1 MLEIDDF
8 LSILD
13 SVSYAVVAFD
23 LDCKVLYLNK
33 GAKVFLHK
41 RGRNVEDCL
50 GGPGEK
56 ILPLAT
62 PKVRKALASPE
73 FKAGVGR
80 IVDKGNQLFFEITP
94 LMQKG
99 KLVGAVISLQRPER
113 FEPMACNLEA
123 YQNLARRLQTIFD
136 SSSDG
141 IWVTDGEGVVL
152 DINRA
157 SEKMNGFNAATL
169 RGQNIRSILERGLID
184 DSVTLRV
191 QQSQR
196 QQTIIQNV
204 KKTGKQLLVTGTPAF
219 NDRGELFLVVANE
232 RDITDLNT
240 LQESLEQ
247 ARRAQEKVQRELDG
261 LTMLEYERG
270 GVVAESKSMRRVLMT
285 CHKLAQLEATTLLLL
300 GESGTGKGL
309 LAKFIHKGGPRKD
322 KSFISVNCAA
332 LPDTLFEAELFGYE
346 KGAFTGALETGRVG
360 LMELA
365 GDGTLFLDEV
375 GEISPSGQAKL
386 LKALDERE
394 FLPLG
399 SNKSR
404 PLECN
409 IIAATNRNLKAMTES
424 KKFREDLLYRLKT
437 FTVSIPPL
445 RERREDLFELVT
457 LLLKENN
464 ERYNTNKR
472 ITPRFLD
479 RLQQYPFPGNVRELK
494 GLIRQG
500 VVMCDDTIL
509 DDFLDDQ
516 IGSKS
521 EPQDGDSST
530 SLPDAVDAVE
540 REMLIKAR
548 AVCHGTR
555 EMAAYLGVSQPTIVR
570 KLKRHGI
577 RPPQSNDHAG

>member
-1 MLEIDDF
+1 MTTHADL
-8 LSILD
+8 LAILD
-13 SVSYAVVAFD
+13 AASYAVVALD
-23 LDCKVLYLNK
+23 LNCRVLYLNK
-33 GAKVFLHK
+33 SAKLFLHK
-41 RGRNVEDCL
+41 RGRYVEDCI
-50 GGPGEK
+50 GCDGDQ

-62 PKVRKALASPE
+62 PKVRKALSTAE

-80 IVDKGNQLFFEITP
+80 IVDKGNQLFYEITP
-94 LMQKG
+94 LMQDG
-99 KLVGAVISLQRPER
+99 KLAGAVVSLQRPER
-113 FEPMACNLEA
+113 FEQMACNLET
-123 YQNLARRLQTIFD
+123 YQNLALRLQTIFD

-141 IWVTDGEGVVL
+141 IWVSDENGVVL
-152 DINRA
+152 DINNA
-157 SEKMNGFNAATL
+157 SEKLNGVNAATL
-169 RGQNIRSILERGLID
+169 RGQNVRTLLERGLID
-184 DSVTLRV
+184 DSVTMRV
-191 QQSQR
+191 LQTKR
-196 QQTIIQNV
+196 QQTIIQNI
-204 KKTGKQLLVTGTPAF
+204 KKTGRQLLVTGTPAF
-219 NDRGELFLVVANE
+219 NDRGELYLVVANE
-232 RDITDLNT
+232 RDITDLNV
-240 LQESLEQ
+240 LQENLEQ
-247 ARRAQEKVQRELDG
+247 ARRAQEKVQRELEG

-285 CHKLAQLEATTLLLL
+285 CLKLAQLEATTLLLL

-309 LAKFIHKGGPRKD
+309 LAKFIHKSGPRQTKP
-322 KSFISVNCAA
+322 FISVNCAA
-332 LPDTLFEAELFGYE
+332 LPDSLFEAELFGYE

-375 GEISPSGQAKL
+375 GEVSPSGQAKL

-399 SNKSR
+399 SSKPR

-409 IIAATNRNLKAMTES
+409 IIAATNRDLKAMTEA

-457 LLLKENN
+457 LLLKQNN
-464 ERYNTNKR
+464 ERYGTHKR

-479 RLQQYPFPGNVRELK
+479 TLQQYPFPGNVRELT

-500 VVMCDDTIL
+500 VVMCDDVVL
-509 DDFLDDQ
+509 DDFLEDQ
-516 IGSKS
+516 IGSKA
-521 EPQDGDSST
+521 EQQDAEAAT
-530 SLPDAVDAVE
+530 SLTAAVDAVE

-555 EMAAYLGVSQPTIVR
+555 EMATYLGISQPTVVR
-570 KLKRHGI
+570 KLRRHGI
-577 RPPQSNDHAG
+577 RPPRNAE

>member
-1 MLEIDDF
+1 MTTHADL
-8 LSILD
+8 LAILD
-13 SVSYAVVAFD
+13 AASYAVVALD
-23 LDCKVLYLNK
+23 LNCRVLYLNK
-33 GAKVFLHK
+33 SARLFLHK
-41 RGRNVEDCL
+41 RGRYVEDCI
-50 GGPGEK
+50 GCEGDQ

-62 PKVRKALASPE
+62 PKVRKALSTAE

-80 IVDKGNQLFFEITP
+80 MVDKGNQLFYEITP
-94 LMQKG
+94 LMQDG
-99 KLVGAVISLQRPER
+99 KLAGAVVSLQRPER
-113 FEPMACNLEA
+113 FEQMACNLET
-123 YQNLARRLQTIFD
+123 YQNLALRLQTIFD

-141 IWVTDGEGVVL
+141 IWVSDENGVVL
-152 DINRA
+152 DINNA
-157 SEKMNGFNAATL
+157 SEKLNGVNAATL
-169 RGQNIRSILERGLID
+169 RGQNVRTLLERGLID
-184 DSVTLRV
+184 DSVTVRV
-191 QQSQR
+191 LQTKR
-196 QQTIIQNV
+196 QQTIIQNI
-204 KKTGKQLLVTGTPAF
+204 KKTGRQLLVTGTPAF
-219 NDRGELFLVVANE
+219 NDRGELYLVVANE
-232 RDITDLNT
+232 RDITDLNV
-240 LQESLEQ
+240 LQENLEQ
-247 ARRAQEKVQRELDG
+247 ARRAQEKVQRELEG

-285 CHKLAQLEATTLLLL
+285 CLKLAQLEATTLLLL

-309 LAKFIHKGGPRKD
+309 LAKFIHKSGPRQTRP
-322 KSFISVNCAA
+322 FISVNCAA

-399 SNKSR
+399 SNKPR

-409 IIAATNRNLKAMTES
+409 IIAATNRDLKAMTEA

-457 LLLKENN
+457 LLLKQNN
-464 ERYNTNKR
+464 ERYGTHKR

-479 RLQQYPFPGNVRELK
+479 TLQQYPFPGNVRELT

-500 VVMCDDTIL
+500 VVMCDDVVL
-509 DDFLDDQ
+509 DDFLEDQ
-516 IGSKS
+516 IGNKA
-521 EPQDGDSST
+521 EQQDAEATT
-530 SLPDAVDAVE
+530 SLTAAVDAVE

-555 EMAAYLGVSQPTIVR
+555 EMATYLGISQPTVVR
-570 KLKRHGI
+570 KLRRHGI
-577 RPPQSNDHAG
+577 RPPRNAE

>member
-1 MLEIDDF
+1 MTTHTEL

-13 SVSYAVVAFD
+13 SVSYAVVALD
-23 LDCKVLYLNK
+23 LNCRVLYLNK
-33 GAKVFLHK
+33 SAKLFLHK
-41 RGRNVEDCL
+41 RGRYVEESL
-50 GGPGEK
+50 GGPGDQ

-62 PKVRKALASPE
+62 PKVRKALVSAE

-80 IVDKGNQLFFEITP
+80 IVDKGNQLFYEITP
-94 LMQKG
+94 LMQEG
-99 KLVGAVISLQRPER
+99 KLAGAVVSLQRPER
-113 FEPMACNLEA
+113 FEQMACNLET

-141 IWVTDGEGVVL
+141 IWVTDGDGVVL

-157 SEKMNGFNAATL
+157 SEKLNGLNAATL
-169 RGQNIRSILERGLID
+169 RGQSVRNMLERGLID
-184 DSVTLRV
+184 DSVTMRV
-191 QQSQR
+191 QQTKR
-196 QQTIIQNV
+196 QQTIIQNI

-219 NDRGELFLVVANE
+219 NDKGELFLVIANE

-247 ARRAQEKVQRELDG
+247 ARKAQEKVQRELDG

-285 CHKLAQLEATTLLLL
+285 CLKLAQLEATTLLLL

-309 LAKFIHKGGPRKD
+309 LAKFIHKSGPRKE
-322 KSFISVNCAA
+322 KPFISVNCAA

-399 SNKSR
+399 SNKPR

-409 IIAATNRNLKAMTES
+409 IIAATNRDLKAMAES
-424 KKFREDLLYRLKT
+424 KKFRDDLLYRLKT

-445 RERREDLFELVT
+445 RDRREDLFELVT
-457 LLLKENN
+457 LLLKQNN
-464 ERYNTNKR
+464 ERYNTHKR

-479 RLQQYPFPGNVRELK
+479 KLQQYPFPGNVRELM

-500 VVMCDDTIL
+500 VVMSDDTVL

-516 IGSKS
+516 IGSKT
-521 EPQDGDSST
+521 ERQDAEETT
-530 SLPDAVDAVE
+530 SLTAAVDAVE

-555 EMAAYLGVSQPTIVR
+555 EMAAYLGISQPTVVR

-577 RPPQSNDHAG
+577 RPPRNGE

>member
-1 MLEIDDF
+1 MTTHADL
-8 LSILD
+8 LAILD
-13 SVSYAVVAFD
+13 AASYAVVALD
-23 LDCKVLYLNK
+23 LNCRVLYLNK
-33 GAKVFLHK
+33 SARLFLHK
-41 RGRNVEDCL
+41 RGRYVEDCI
-50 GGPGEK
+50 GCEGDQ

-62 PKVRKALASPE
+62 PKVRKALTTAE

-80 IVDKGNQLFFEITP
+80 MVDKGNQLFYEITP
-94 LMQKG
+94 LMQDG
-99 KLVGAVISLQRPER
+99 KLAGAVVSLQRPER
-113 FEPMACNLEA
+113 FEQMACNLET
-123 YQNLARRLQTIFD
+123 YQNLALRLQTIFD

-141 IWVTDGEGVVL
+141 IWVSDENGVVL
-152 DINRA
+152 DINNA
-157 SEKMNGFNAATL
+157 SEKLNGVNAATL
-169 RGQNIRSILERGLID
+169 RGQNVRTLLERGLID
-184 DSVTLRV
+184 DSVTVRV
-191 QQSQR
+191 LQTKR
-196 QQTIIQNV
+196 QQTIIQNI
-204 KKTGKQLLVTGTPAF
+204 KKTGRQLLVTGTPAF
-219 NDRGELFLVVANE
+219 NDRGELYLVVANE
-232 RDITDLNT
+232 RDITDLNV
-240 LQESLEQ
+240 LQENLEQ
-247 ARRAQEKVQRELDG
+247 ARRAQEKVQRELEG

-285 CHKLAQLEATTLLLL
+285 CLKLAQLEATTLLLL

-309 LAKFIHKGGPRKD
+309 LAKFIHKSGPRQTKP
-322 KSFISVNCAA
+322 FISVNCAA
-332 LPDTLFEAELFGYE
+332 LPDSLFEAELFGYE

-399 SNKSR
+399 SNKPR

-409 IIAATNRNLKAMTES
+409 IIAATNRDLKAMTEA

-457 LLLKENN
+457 LLLKQNN
-464 ERYNTNKR
+464 ERYGTHKR

-479 RLQQYPFPGNVRELK
+479 TLQQYPFPGNVRELT

-500 VVMCDDTIL
+500 VVMCDDVVL
-509 DDFLDDQ
+509 DDFLEDQ
-516 IGSKS
+516 IGNKA
-521 EPQDGDSST
+521 EQQDAEATT
-530 SLPDAVDAVE
+530 SLTAAVDAVE

-555 EMAAYLGVSQPTIVR
+555 EMATYLGISQPTVVR
-570 KLKRHGI
+570 KLRRHGI
-577 RPPQSNDHAG
+577 RPPRNAE

>member
-1 MLEIDDF
+1 MTTHADL
-8 LSILD
+8 LAILD
-13 SVSYAVVAFD
+13 AASYAVVALD
-23 LDCKVLYLNK
+23 LNCRVLYLNK
-33 GAKVFLHK
+33 SARLFLHK
-41 RGRNVEDCL
+41 RGRYVEDCI
-50 GGPGEK
+50 GCEGDQ

-62 PKVRKALASPE
+62 PKVRKALTTAE

-80 IVDKGNQLFFEITP
+80 MVDKGNQLFYEITP
-94 LMQKG
+94 LMQDG
-99 KLVGAVISLQRPER
+99 KLAGAVVSLQRPER
-113 FEPMACNLEA
+113 FEQMACNLET
-123 YQNLARRLQTIFD
+123 YQNLALRLQTIFD

-141 IWVTDGEGVVL
+141 IWVSDENGVVL
-152 DINRA
+152 DINNA
-157 SEKMNGFNAATL
+157 SEKLNGVNAATL
-169 RGQNIRSILERGLID
+169 RGQNVRTLLERGLID
-184 DSVTLRV
+184 DSVTVRV
-191 QQSQR
+191 LQTKR
-196 QQTIIQNV
+196 QQTIIQNI
-204 KKTGKQLLVTGTPAF
+204 KKTGRQLLVTGTPAF
-219 NDRGELFLVVANE
+219 NDRGELYLVVANE
-232 RDITDLNT
+232 RDITDLNV
-240 LQESLEQ
+240 LQENLEQ
-247 ARRAQEKVQRELDG
+247 ARRAQEKVQRELEG

-285 CHKLAQLEATTLLLL
+285 CLKLAQLEATTLLLL

-309 LAKFIHKGGPRKD
+309 LAKFIHKSGPRQTKP
-322 KSFISVNCAA
+322 FISVNCAA

-386 LKALDERE
+386 LKTLDERE

-399 SNKSR
+399 SNKPR

-409 IIAATNRNLKAMTES
+409 IIAATNRDLKAMTEA

-457 LLLKENN
+457 LLLKQNN
-464 ERYNTNKR
+464 ERYGTHKR

-479 RLQQYPFPGNVRELK
+479 TLQQYPFPGNVRELT

-500 VVMCDDTIL
+500 VVMCDDVVL
-509 DDFLDDQ
+509 DDFLEDQ
-516 IGSKS
+516 IGNKA
-521 EPQDGDSST
+521 EQQDAEAAT
-530 SLPDAVDAVE
+530 SLTAAVDAVE

-555 EMAAYLGVSQPTIVR
+555 EMAAYLGISQPTVVR
-570 KLKRHGI
+570 KLRRHGI
-577 RPPQSNDHAG
+577 RPPRNAE

>member
-1 MLEIDDF
+1 MTAHTDL
-8 LSILD
+8 LSVLD
-13 SVSYAVVAFD
+13 AVSYAVVALD
-23 LDCKVLYLNK
+23 LNCRVLYLNK
-33 GAKVFLHK
+33 SAKLFLHK
-41 RGRNVEDCL
+41 RGRYVEESL
-50 GGPGEK
+50 GGPGDQ

-62 PKVRKALASPE
+62 PKVRKALTTAE

-80 IVDKGNQLFFEITP
+80 IVDKGNQLFYEITP
-94 LMQKG
+94 LMQEG
-99 KLVGAVISLQRPER
+99 KLAGAVVSLQRPER
-113 FEPMACNLEA
+113 FEQMACNLET

-141 IWVTDGEGVVL
+141 IWVTDENGVVL

-157 SEKMNGFNAATL
+157 SEKMNGLNAATL
-169 RGQNIRSILERGLID
+169 RGQNVRNMLERGLID

-191 QQSQR
+191 LQTKR
-196 QQTIIQNV
+196 QQTIIQNI

-219 NDRGELFLVVANE
+219 TDKGELFLVVANE

-285 CHKLAQLEATTLLLL
+285 CLKLAQLEATTLLLL

-309 LAKFIHKGGPRKD
+309 LAKFIHKSGPRQSKP
-322 KSFISVNCAA
+322 FISVNCAA

-399 SNKSR
+399 SNKPR

-409 IIAATNRNLKAMTES
+409 IIAATNRDLKAMAEA

-445 RERREDLFELVT
+445 RERNEDLFELTT
-457 LLLKENN
+457 LLLKQNN
-464 ERYNTNKR
+464 ERYNTHKR

-479 RLQQYPFPGNVRELK
+479 KLQQYPFPGNVRELM

-500 VVMCDDTIL
+500 VVMCDDVVL
-509 DDFLDDQ
+509 DDFLEDQ
-516 IGSKS
+516 MGSKTEQKDA
-521 EPQDGDSST
+521 EPTT
-530 SLPDAVDAVE
+530 SLTAAVDAVE

-555 EMAAYLGVSQPTIVR
+555 EMAAYLGISQPTVVR

-577 RPPQSNDHAG
+577 RPPRNAE

>member
-1 MLEIDDF
+1 MTTHADL
-8 LSILD
+8 LAILD
-13 SVSYAVVAFD
+13 AASYAVVALD
-23 LDCKVLYLNK
+23 LNCRVLYLNK
-33 GAKVFLHK
+33 SAKLFLHK
-41 RGRNVEDCL
+41 RGRYVEDCI
-50 GGPGEK
+50 GCDGDQ

-62 PKVRKALASPE
+62 PKVRKALTTAE

-80 IVDKGNQLFFEITP
+80 LVDKGNQLFYEITP
-94 LMQKG
+94 LMQDG
-99 KLVGAVISLQRPER
+99 KLAGAVVSLQRPER
-113 FEPMACNLEA
+113 FEQMACNLET
-123 YQNLARRLQTIFD
+123 YQNLALRLQTIFD

-141 IWVTDGEGVVL
+141 IWVSDENGVVL
-152 DINRA
+152 DINNA
-157 SEKMNGFNAATL
+157 SEKLNGVNAATL
-169 RGQNIRSILERGLID
+169 RGQNVRTLLERGLID
-184 DSVTLRV
+184 DSVTVRV
-191 QQSQR
+191 LQTKR
-196 QQTIIQNV
+196 QQTIIQNI
-204 KKTGKQLLVTGTPAF
+204 KKTGRQLLVTGTPAF
-219 NDRGELFLVVANE
+219 NDRGELYLVVANE
-232 RDITDLNT
+232 RDITDLNV
-240 LQESLEQ
+240 LQENLEQ
-247 ARRAQEKVQRELDG
+247 ARRAQEKVQRELEG

-285 CHKLAQLEATTLLLL
+285 CLKLAQLEATTLLLL

-309 LAKFIHKGGPRKD
+309 LAKFIHKSGPRQTKP
-322 KSFISVNCAA
+322 FISVNCAA
-332 LPDTLFEAELFGYE
+332 LPDSLFEAELFGYE

-399 SNKSR
+399 SNKPR

-409 IIAATNRNLKAMTES
+409 IIAATNRDLKAMTEA

-457 LLLKENN
+457 LLLKQNN
-464 ERYNTNKR
+464 ERYGTHKR

-479 RLQQYPFPGNVRELK
+479 TLQQYPFPGNVRELT

-500 VVMCDDTIL
+500 VVMCDDVVL
-509 DDFLDDQ
+509 DDFLEDQ
-516 IGSKS
+516 IGNKA
-521 EPQDGDSST
+521 EQQDAEAAT
-530 SLPDAVDAVE
+530 SLTAAVNAVE

-555 EMAAYLGVSQPTIVR
+555 EMAAYLGISQPTVVR
-570 KLKRHGI
+570 KLRRHGI
-577 RPPQSNDHAG
+577 RPPRNAE

>member
-1 MLEIDDF
+1 MPSADL
-8 LSILD
+8 LSIFD
-13 SVSYAVVAFD
+13 SVSYAVVALD
-23 LDCKVLYLNK
+23 LDCRVLYLNK
-33 GAKVFLHK
+33 GAKLFLHK

-50 GGPGEK
+50 GGPGDQ

-62 PKVRKALASPE
+62 PKARKALTTAE

-94 LMQKG
+94 LMQEG
-99 KLVGAVISLQRPER
+99 RLAGAVISLQRPER
-113 FEPMACNLEA
+113 FEQMACSLET

-141 IWVTDGEGVVL
+141 IWVTDENGVVL
-152 DINRA
+152 DINHA
-157 SEKMNGFNAATL
+157 SERLNGLNAATL
-169 RGQNIRSILERGLID
+169 RGQNVRNILERGLID
-184 DSVTLRV
+184 DSVTMRV
-191 QQSQR
+191 LKTKR
-196 QQTIIQNV
+196 QQTIIQNI

-219 NDRGELFLVVANE
+219 TDKGDLFLVVANE

-240 LQESLEQ
+240 LQENLEQ

-285 CHKLAQLEATTLLLL
+285 CLKLAQLEATTLLLL

-309 LAKFIHKGGPRKD
+309 LAKFIHKSGPHSAKP
-322 KSFISVNCAA
+322 FISVNCAA
-332 LPDTLFEAELFGYE
+332 LPDALFEAELFGYE

-365 GDGTLFLDEV
+365 GEGTLFLDEV

-399 SNKSR
+399 GNKPH
-404 PLECN
+404 PLKCG
-409 IIAATNRNLKAMTES
+409 IIAATNRDLKAMVEA

-457 LLLKENN
+457 LLLKQDN
-464 ERYNTNKR
+464 ERFGTRKR

-479 RLQQYPFPGNVRELK
+479 KLQRHPFPGNVRELM
-494 GLIRQG
+494 GLIHQG
-500 VVMCDDTIL
+500 VVMCDDEVL
-509 DDFLDDQ
+509 DEFLEDQ
-516 IGSKS
+516 IGSAVERTETE
-521 EPQDGDSST
+521 EPT
-530 SLPDAVDAVE
+530 SLAAAVDAVE
-540 REMLIKAR
+540 REMLLKAR
-548 AVCHGTR
+548 SVCHGTR
-555 EMAAYLGVSQPTIVR
+555 EMAAYLGISQPSVVR

-577 RPPQSNDHAG
+577 RPPRAG

>member
-1 MLEIDDF
+1 MTTHADL
-8 LSILD
+8 LAILD
-13 SVSYAVVAFD
+13 AASYAVVALD
-23 LDCKVLYLNK
+23 LNCRVLYLNK
-33 GAKVFLHK
+33 SAKLFLHK
-41 RGRNVEDCL
+41 RGRYVEDCI
-50 GGPGEK
+50 GCEGDQ

-62 PKVRKALASPE
+62 PKVRKALTTAE

-80 IVDKGNQLFFEITP
+80 IVDKGNQLFYEITP
-94 LMQKG
+94 LMQDG
-99 KLVGAVISLQRPER
+99 KLAGAVVSLQRPER
-113 FEPMACNLEA
+113 FEQMACNLET
-123 YQNLARRLQTIFD
+123 YQNLALRLQTIFD

-141 IWVTDGEGVVL
+141 IWVSDENGVVL
-152 DINRA
+152 DINNA
-157 SEKMNGFNAATL
+157 SEKLNGVNAATL
-169 RGQNIRSILERGLID
+169 RGQNVRTLLERGLID
-184 DSVTLRV
+184 DSVTVRV
-191 QQSQR
+191 LQTKR
-196 QQTIIQNV
+196 QQTIIQNI
-204 KKTGKQLLVTGTPAF
+204 KKTGRQLLVTGTPAF
-219 NDRGELFLVVANE
+219 NDRGELYLVVANE
-232 RDITDLNT
+232 RDITDLNV
-240 LQESLEQ
+240 LQENLEQ
-247 ARRAQEKVQRELDG
+247 ARRAQEKVQRELEG

-285 CHKLAQLEATTLLLL
+285 CLKLAQLEATTLLLL

-309 LAKFIHKGGPRKD
+309 LAKFIHKSGPRQTKP
-322 KSFISVNCAA
+322 FISVNCAA

-399 SNKSR
+399 SNKPR

-409 IIAATNRNLKAMTES
+409 IIAATNRDLKAMTEA

-457 LLLKENN
+457 LLLKQNN
-464 ERYNTNKR
+464 ERYGTHKR

-479 RLQQYPFPGNVRELK
+479 TLQQYPFPGNVRELT

-500 VVMCDDTIL
+500 VVMCDDVVL
-509 DDFLDDQ
+509 DDFLEDQ
-516 IGSKS
+516 IGNKA
-521 EPQDGDSST
+521 EQQDAEATT
-530 SLPDAVDAVE
+530 SLTAAVDAVE

-555 EMAAYLGVSQPTIVR
+555 EMAAYLGISQPTVVR
-570 KLKRHGI
+570 KLRRHGI
-577 RPPQSNDHAG
+577 RPPRNAE